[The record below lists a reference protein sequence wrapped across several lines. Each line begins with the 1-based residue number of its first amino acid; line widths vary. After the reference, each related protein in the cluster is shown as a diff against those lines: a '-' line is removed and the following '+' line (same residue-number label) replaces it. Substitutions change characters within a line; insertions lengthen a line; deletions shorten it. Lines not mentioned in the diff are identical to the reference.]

1 MKLVDTH
8 AHVNFAAY
16 RDDSSEVLERAVV
29 AGMGVVN
36 VGTQYSTS
44 ARAVKMAHEHEN
56 VWAAVGIHPVHL
68 REGSFSYA
76 DAEELEPIEIQTRG
90 EVFDRDKYLAL
101 ARDEK
106 VVAIGE
112 IGLDYHHFE
121 EKDDVEDLKNRQKEA
136 LIGLIDTANE
146 VGKPVMIH
154 CWDGY
159 PDLLTILT
167 EHPAKKAGVIHSFIG
182 GYKTARKFLDLGY
195 VIGLNGIVTYSD
207 TYKRL
212 IREIGLEHIVLET
225 DCPYLAPGEKKGER
239 NEPTNVLDV
248 AQYVAETLEIP
259 LETVLEKTTIN
270 AVKVFNL
277 T

>member
-16 RDDSSEVLERAVV
+16 KEDGDEVLQRALDL
-29 AGMGVVN
+29 GMGVVN

-44 ARAVKMAHEHEN
+44 ERSVRTAHRFEN

-68 REGSFSYA
+68 QEGSFSYA
-76 DAEELEPIEIQTRG
+76 DSDELEPIEIHTRG
-90 EVFDRDKYLAL
+90 EVFDKEKYLEL
-101 ARDEK
+101 ARDDK

-121 EKDDVEDLKNRQKEA
+121 ESDDVESLKAKQKET
-136 LIGLIDTANE
+136 LVELIDIANT

-167 EHPAKKAGVIHSFIG
+167 EHPVEKAGVIHSFIG
-182 GYKTARKFLDLGY
+182 GYKTARKFIALGY
-195 VIGLNGIVTYSD
+195 SIGLNGIVTYSD

-212 IREIGLEHIVLET
+212 IREVGLDHIVLET

-239 NEPTNVLDV
+239 NEPSNTFLV
-248 AQYVAETLEIP
+248 AQFIADTLDIP
-259 LETVLEKTTIN
+259 LETVMERTTMN
-270 AVKVFNL
+270 AVKLFNL
-277 T
+277 K